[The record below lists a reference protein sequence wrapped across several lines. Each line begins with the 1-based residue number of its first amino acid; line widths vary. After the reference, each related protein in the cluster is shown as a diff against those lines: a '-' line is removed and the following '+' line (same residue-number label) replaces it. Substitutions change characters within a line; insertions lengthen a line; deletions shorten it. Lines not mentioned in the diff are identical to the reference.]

1 MYDNRK
7 RKNRFILGGKIM
19 RSWIFL
25 GILAFLMI
33 TMLGASQ
40 SSDETTLVN
49 LMIKSEMPASATE
62 EQANSA
68 VLDLSN
74 MYNAINGRHLVATI
88 FPTQDVVNSYA
99 NLLLT
104 RIGSDSEFELA
115 MTGNHS
121 KEKLSSMSFVDQS
134 IMLKRSKQ
142 YVESCKIC
150 GKNEINVS
158 GFMPQSFDQ
167 NQDTYRVLDEL
178 DIQYDAGFLAG
189 LLFAPGH
196 EKDVWPYQLEDHKFL
211 AVPVSTYT
219 LSDKRIVLDDSYFK
233 DNGLSAAQ
241 WYDALVG
248 KFDEIQ
254 GKDEPMV
261 VALTTSV
268 SGSGDYLNSLNSFLD
283 YAISKKARFVTTANL
298 VSLAKA
304 GSHDASLL
312 PTNVSRECL
321 TCGQDENRI
330 NITASIN
337 NVALAANNTTQV
349 MTS

>member
-1 MYDNRK
+1 
-7 RKNRFILGGKIM
+7 M

-25 GILAFLMI
+25 GILAFFMI

-40 SSDETTLVN
+40 PSNETTLVN
-49 LMIKSEMPASATE
+49 LMITSEMPMSASE
-62 EQANSA
+62 DQVNSA
-68 VLDLSN
+68 VLNLSN

-104 RIGSDSEFELA
+104 RIGSDSKFELA

-121 KEKLSSMSFVDQS
+121 NEKLSTMSYIEQS

-150 GKNEINVS
+150 GNNEINVS
-158 GFMPQSFDQ
+158 GFLPQSFDQ

-178 DIQYDAGFLAG
+178 GIQYDAGFLAG

-196 EKDVWPYQLEDHKFL
+196 EKDVWPHQLEGHSFY

-219 LSDKRIVLDDSYFK
+219 LSDKRMALQDSYFK
-233 DNGLSAAQ
+233 DNGFSASQ
-241 WYDALVG
+241 WHDALVG

-268 SGSGDYLNSLNSFLD
+268 SGSGDYLDSLNSFLD
-283 YAISKKARFVTTANL
+283 YAVSKKASFVTTANL
-298 VSLAKA
+298 VSSAKA
-304 GSHDASLL
+304 GSHDVSLL
-312 PTNVSRECL
+312 PTNVSSECL
-321 TCGQDENRI
+321 TCNQSENII

-337 NVALAANNTTQV
+337 EVVPAANNTTQV

>member
-1 MYDNRK
+1 
-7 RKNRFILGGKIM
+7 M

-25 GILAFLMI
+25 GILAFFMV
-33 TMLGASQ
+33 TMLGSSQ
-40 SSDETTLVN
+40 PSDETTLIN

-62 EQANSA
+62 EQVNSA
-68 VLDLSN
+68 VANLSN
-74 MYNAINGRHLVATI
+74 MYKAINGRHLVATI
-88 FPTQDVVNSYA
+88 FPTQDVANSYG

-104 RIGSDSEFELA
+104 RIGADSEFELA

-121 KEKLSSMSFVDQS
+121 DEKLSSMSFVEQS

-150 GKNEINVS
+150 GQNEINVS

-167 NQDTYRVLDEL
+167 NQDTYRVLDGL
-178 DIQYDAGFLAG
+178 FIQYDAGFQAG

-196 EKDVWPYQLEDHKFL
+196 EKDVWPYQLEGHRFL

-219 LSDKRIVLDDSYFK
+219 LSDKKMVMEDSYFK
-233 DNGLSAAQ
+233 DNGFSATQ
-241 WYDALVG
+241 WYDALIG
-248 KFDEIQ
+248 KFNEIQ
-254 GKDEPMV
+254 GKDEPMIV
-261 VALTTSV
+261 VLTTSV
-268 SGSGDYLNSLNSFLD
+268 SGSGDYLDSLNRFLD
-283 YAISKKARFVTTANL
+283 YAISKKTRFVTTANL

-321 TCGQDENRI
+321 TCGQDENLI

-337 NVALAANNTTQV
+337 KVAPVANNTTQV

>member
-1 MYDNRK
+1 
-7 RKNRFILGGKIM
+7 M

-25 GILAFLMI
+25 GMLAFFMI
-33 TMLGASQ
+33 TMLGTSQ

-49 LMIKSEMPASATE
+49 LMIESGMPASAAE
-62 EQANSA
+62 EQVKTEVMN
-68 VLDLSN
+68 LSN
-74 MYNAINGRHLVATI
+74 VYKTINERGLVATI
-88 FPTQDVVNSYA
+88 FPTQDVVKSYG

-121 KEKLSSMSFVDQS
+121 NEKLSSMSFAEQS

-150 GKNEINVS
+150 GKNEINVT
-158 GFMPQSFDQ
+158 GFMPPSFDQ
-167 NQDTYRVLDEL
+167 NKDTYRILEGL
-178 DIQYDAGFLAG
+178 DILYNAGFQAG

-196 EKDVWPYQLEDHKFL
+196 ERDVWPYKLEGYSFY
-211 AVPVSTYT
+211 AVPVSTYD
-219 LSDKRIVLDDSYFK
+219 LSDKIMVLKDSSFK
-233 DNGLSAAQ
+233 DNGFSATQ
-241 WYDALVG
+241 WYDALIG
-248 KFDEIQ
+248 KFNEIQ
-254 GKDEPMV
+254 GKDEPLIV
-261 VALTTSV
+261 VLTTSV
-268 SGSGDYLNSLNSFLD
+268 SGSGDYLDSLSSFLD
-283 YAISKKARFVTTANL
+283 YATSKKARFVTTANL

-304 GSHDASLL
+304 GSHDPSLL

-321 TCGQDENRI
+321 TCGQDENLF

-337 NVALAANNTTQV
+337 RVAPAANNTTQI